1 MGLEQRAQERIA
13 TEFAASDQA
22 AVAELLES
30 YSGPEAGRVVWD
42 ILELSKGS
50 TEKLLQYLEVARID
64 YRDILYWTEY
74 YHSDPMLQGR
84 DPKQLA
90 DDILAKWG
98 KKE

>member
-13 TEFAASDQA
+13 REYSETDQS
-22 AVAELLES
+22 AVVELLES
-30 YSGPEAGRVVWD
+30 YTGPEPGRVVWD
-42 ILELSKGS
+42 ILELSNGS
-50 TEKLLQYLEVARID
+50 TEKLLQYLDVARTD
-64 YRDILYWTEY
+64 YRDILYWAEY
-74 YHSDPMLQGR
+74 YHTDPMLQGR